1 MPTTQAAVE
10 EVFDQIVRW
19 IHETPATTDIETSIN
34 DKLRLYGL
42 YKHVT
47 EGPCGSGDPP
57 CSVFCFKAHVMYEA
71 HAACR
76 HLSTE
81 QAMLKYVQLVA
92 SQPSWFGRKCQH
104 YLQEQG
110 LLDSGNNISHSEGA

>member
-1 MPTTQAAVE
+1 MPTQAAVE

-19 IHETPATTDIETSIN
+19 IHETPAAPDIEISIK

-57 CSVFCFKAHVMYEA
+57 CSVFDFKAHVMYEA
-71 HAACR
+71 RAACR

-81 QAMLKYVQLVA
+81 QAMLDYVKLVA
-92 SQPSWFGRKCQH
+92 SQPTWFGRKCQH

-110 LLDSGNNISHSEGA
+110 LLESGNNNSHSEGA